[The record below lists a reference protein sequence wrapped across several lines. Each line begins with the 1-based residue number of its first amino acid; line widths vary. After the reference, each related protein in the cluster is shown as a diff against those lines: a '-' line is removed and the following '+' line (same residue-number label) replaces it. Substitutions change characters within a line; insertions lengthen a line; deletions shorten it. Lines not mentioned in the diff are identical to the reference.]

1 MHDSMTFDA
10 PWDGKLTLVTTLVA
24 VLLGGTVLFL
34 IWLALTQMP
43 SLPLRLFLLFD
54 AAVVA
59 GVFVATALLAPR
71 GYAIG
76 EKTFR
81 IERRL
86 GAIEIPVA
94 SIREVG
100 PLPPESLKGTWRT
113 LGSGGFFG
121 YYGRFRNRTL
131 GSFRMYATRSEGY
144 VLVRAEHPYVLT
156 PDSPA
161 RLIDELRRR
170 GTKAIGAAPSS
181 S

>member
-24 VLLGGTVLFL
+24 VLLGGAILFL
-34 IWLALTQMP
+34 IWLALARMP
-43 SLPLRLFLLFD
+43 SLPLRIFLLFD
-54 AAVVA
+54 AAVVT
-59 GVFVATALLAPR
+59 GVFVVTALLAPR

-81 IERRL
+81 IDRRL
-86 GAIEIPVA
+86 GAIEIPVS

-144 VLVRAEHPYVLT
+144 VLVRADQPYVLT
-156 PDSPA
+156 PDFPD
-161 RLIDELRRR
+161 RLIAELRSR
-170 GTKAIGAAPSS
+170 GAQEIGAPSKS
-181 S
+181 G